1 MVRHF
6 KIKGQQKSYVQG
18 SDRMGYFSLST
29 QPSIPKSAKKRD
41 TKEFF
46 CDWGIIS
53 KTSTQQ
59 TPEILGH
66 ATIFFSPN
74 ARDPRDPVTDGSR
87 LES

>member
-1 MVRHF
+1 MF
-6 KIKGQQKSYVQG
+6 KGVIEWDIFPCQHSLLFPKVPKKGH
-18 SDRMGYFSLST
+18 
-29 QPSIPKSAKKRD
+29 KRI
-41 TKEFF
+41 F

>member
-1 MVRHF
+1 MF
-6 KIKGQQKSYVQG
+6 KGVIEWDIFPCQHSLLFPKVPKKGTQKN
-18 SDRMGYFSLST
+18 
-29 QPSIPKSAKKRD
+29 
-41 TKEFF
+41 FF
-46 CDWGIIS
+46 VTEALFP

-74 ARDPRDPVTDGSR
+74 AGDPRDPVTDGSR

>member
-1 MVRHF
+1 MF
-6 KIKGQQKSYVQG
+6 KGVIEWDIFLVNTAFYSQKCQKKGH
-18 SDRMGYFSLST
+18 
-29 QPSIPKSAKKRD
+29 KRI
-41 TKEFF
+41 F

>member
-1 MVRHF
+1 MF
-6 KIKGQQKSYVQG
+6 KGVIEWDIFPCQH
-18 SDRMGYFSLST
+18 SLLF
-29 QPSIPKSAKKRD
+29 PKVLKKRD
-41 TKEFF
+41 TKESF
-46 CDWGIIS
+46 CDWDIIS

-59 TPEILGH
+59 TPEILEH